1 VARKKVA
8 PGGINPLS
16 PRKKW
21 RAITLATLVFAPA
34 SWFIL
39 TGLVAGSVGD
49 ERGPNAAAAVV
60 LGLVLIP
67 FVFIVL
73 AFLSEHPRAPGAVV
87 RAMLLCV
94 LVGVLVSA
102 GATDGITGLV
112 AGVGAGG
119 IVALRNDGTDWR
131 PRALAVILV
140 AVWTL
145 VLVRMVGA
153 VALLPAPAMPLTAI
167 GIADHLSERRALKA
181 SA

>member
-1 VARKKVA
+1 MSDRRVA
-8 PGGINPLS
+8 PGGIEPLP
-16 PRKKW
+16 PRRKW

-39 TGLVAGSVGD
+39 TGLVAGSVGG
-49 ERGPNAAAAVV
+49 EGGPNAAASLA

-87 RAMLLCV
+87 KAMGLSI

-102 GATDGITGLV
+102 GAMDGITGLV

-119 IVALRNDGTDWR
+119 VAALRNDGHEWR
-131 PRALAVILV
+131 RRALAVILV
-140 AVWTL
+140 SAWTFG
-145 VLVRMVGA
+145 LVRIAGPI
-153 VALLPAPAMPLTAI
+153 ALLPAPMLPLMGI
-167 GIADHLSERRALKA
+167 GLSDHLEERRAA
-181 SA
+181 RPT